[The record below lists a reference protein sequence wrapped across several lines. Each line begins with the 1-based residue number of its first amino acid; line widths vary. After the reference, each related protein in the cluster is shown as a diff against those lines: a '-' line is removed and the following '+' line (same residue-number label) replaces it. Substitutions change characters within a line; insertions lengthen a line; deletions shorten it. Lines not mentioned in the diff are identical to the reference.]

1 MPAWRK
7 AASPAGGRTFS
18 ESNGGEPNTWE
29 IKLFAEMGT
38 DEPFIE
44 CFSLVGKADFLVTD
58 DESGLLFLKTH
69 QGTRILTAA
78 DFTPQFI

>member
-1 MPAWRK
+1 
-7 AASPAGGRTFS
+7 
-18 ESNGGEPNTWE
+18 
-29 IKLFAEMGT
+29 MGT

-44 CFSLVGKADFLVTD
+44 CFSLVGKADFLVTGD
-58 DESGLLFLKTH
+58 KSGLLFLKTH

>member
-1 MPAWRK
+1 MAESCISRPA
-7 AASPAGGRTFS
+7 AAPSANPNPVSPTPGK
-18 ESNGGEPNTWE
+18 

-44 CFSLVGKADFLVTD
+44 CFSLVGKADFLVTGD
-58 DESGLLFLKTH
+58 KSGLLFLKTH

-78 DFTPQFI
+78 DFTSQFI